1 MSNKERIVLSF
12 ILSMASIIIPVMAVV
27 IVNNDR
33 YVHVEPFFTPDIE
46 LIETDREIL
55 VDPSELFINQSEE
68 DVKNLVRNQADER
81 PISRDDYS
89 QNQPTGDP
97 YERIKAYEQELFS
110 EAGGDKERAKLKTEM
125 EQRKQQP
132 TKTGNGNKNPGKTE
146 ASSSNQYSGDV
157 MVEFKLEGRSAF
169 ENNLWYVRNPG
180 YTCGYGSSGKV
191 VVSIKVDKGGRVID
205 AHYDSSKSNGANE
218 CMIEQAVRYAKKSR
232 FNFKD
237 SFPVQQSGVII
248 YKFVAQ

>member
-1 MSNKERIVLSF
+1 M
-12 ILSMASIIIPVMAVV
+12 
-27 IVNNDR
+27 D
-33 YVHVEPFFTPDIE
+33 
-46 LIETDREIL
+46 
-55 VDPSELFINQSEE
+55 
-68 DVKNLVRNQADER
+68 
-81 PISRDDYS
+81 
-89 QNQPTGDP
+89 
-97 YERIKAYEQELFS
+97 
-110 EAGGDKERAKLKTEM
+110 
-125 EQRKQQP
+125 QRKQQP

-146 ASSSNQYSGDV
+146 STSSNQYAGDV

-205 AHYDSSKSNGANE
+205 AHYDASNSSGANE
-218 CMIEQAVRYAKKSR
+218 CMIEQSVRYAKKSR

-237 SFPVQQSGVII
+237 SSPVQQSGKII